1 MAKKGLLPRQA
12 KFVREYLTCLNGA
25 EAYRRAGYKVAPDGH
40 AGAGYLLNDPKIRAE
55 IDRRLNDPKTRMQA
69 SEILARLERQAKAS
83 ISMFLKP
90 GTLEIDPEAVHKN
103 GDLIQRL
110 WITAEG
116 PRIML
121 HDSQKAL
128 ELLGKARALFI
139 ERQILE
145 QMGDMDIVE
154 DETPTPPRART
165 SRKAAGD

>member
-1 MAKKGLLPRQA
+1 VGKKGLLPRQA
-12 KFVREYLTCLNGA
+12 KFVQEYVDCLNGA
-25 EAYRRAGYKVAPDGH
+25 EAYRRAGYKMSGPYANAH
-40 AGAGYLLNDPKIRAE
+40 YLLSDPKIRAE
-55 IDRRLNDPKTRMQA
+55 IDKRINAQTRMQA
-69 SEILARLERQAKAS
+69 SEILARLERQAQAS

-90 GTLEIDPEAVHKN
+90 GTLEIDPEAVHKH

-128 ELLGKARALFI
+128 ELLGKSRALFI

-154 DETPTPPRART
+154 DEAPTPPHTRT

>member
-12 KFVREYLTCLNGA
+12 KFIEEYVACLNGS
-25 EAYRRAGYKVAPDGH
+25 EAFRRAGYKVSPDGH
-40 AGAGYLLNDPKIRAE
+40 AGAGYLLRDPKIRAE
-55 IDRRLNDPKTRMQA
+55 IDRRLNAQTRMQA
-69 SEILARLERQAKAS
+69 SEVLARLERQAGAS
-83 ISMFLKP
+83 ISIFLKP
-90 GTLEIDPEAVHKN
+90 GTLEVDPEAVHKH

-128 ELLGKARALFI
+128 ELLGKSRALFI

-154 DETPTPPRART
+154 DETPATSRPRT
-165 SRKAAGD
+165 SRKTGGD